1 MKENDILTFLMQG
14 FIFDPTFCPKKD
26 KLFCTEFIFRKGM
39 PKTICDLVLYL
50 QSEGLHFM
58 NISWYDFIPVLKN
71 AISNTVF
78 YKAFWSL
85 IFNFFFKRW
94 NHEKD
99 PYPKCGWISALHN
112 RLLYDL
118 GTCFADTG
126 ILVWHL
132 FSLGLLKPSLLH
144 LI

>member
-1 MKENDILTFLMQG
+1 MKENGILTFLMQG

-58 NISWYDFIPVLKN
+58 NISWYDLIPVLKN

-78 YKAFWSL
+78 YTVIQEPVYFSKVQWINMKS
-85 IFNFFFKRW
+85 RW
-94 NHEKD
+94 
-99 PYPKCGWISALHN
+99 
-112 RLLYDL
+112 
-118 GTCFADTG
+118 
-126 ILVWHL
+126 
-132 FSLGLLKPSLLH
+132 
-144 LI
+144 